1 MRVYTLYD
9 RKVKEYGNLVLGP
22 NDASVMRALKD
33 GVRGDTTMGKYPED
47 FDLVSVGEFDP
58 ETGALEG
65 FTRVDV
71 IINVRNLMID
81 EEA

>member
-9 RKVKEYGNLVLGP
+9 RKVREYGNLVLGQ
-22 NDASVMRALKD
+22 NDQAILRALRD
-33 GVRGDTTMGKYPED
+33 GIRPDSTMGKYPED
-47 FDLVSVGEFDP
+47 FDLVCVGEFDP

-65 FTRVDV
+65 FGAQT
-71 IINVRNLMID
+71 ITNVRALFE